1 MNSFGRRLPPSVSR
15 KLSASMYM
23 RRVIASGDIAKSVV
37 SINRMAQLSPA
48 ACSKFSMT
56 MGAPDGEQELV
67 TRRVSSSA
75 GRPPTWCW
83 AATARFFLMVA
94 LLAVGCALLVA
105 SYAPRPATAVWVGG

>member
-1 MNSFGRRLPPSVSR
+1 
-15 KLSASMYM
+15 
-23 RRVIASGDIAKSVV
+23 
-37 SINRMAQLSPA
+37 
-48 ACSKFSMT
+48 
-56 MGAPDGEQELV
+56 MGAPDGGQELV

-105 SYAPRPATAVWVGG
+105 SYAPRPVTAVWVGGVSHGSHFSAGEPLNTTQQFCEALCTSSVSLLK

>member
-1 MNSFGRRLPPSVSR
+1 MKSNMTCCAVDCAAMMIPPSV
-15 KLSASMYM
+15 
-23 RRVIASGDIAKSVV
+23 D
-37 SINRMAQLSPA
+37 MA
-48 ACSKFSMT
+48 
-56 MGAPDGEQELV
+56 MGAPDGGQELL

-105 SYAPRPATAVWVGG
+105 SYAPRPATAVWVG